1 MFKTSNNR
9 DGSAHS
15 FTQSYFECYYSTSMS
30 VSSRPNGYKFC
41 FSFGSFRL

>member
-15 FTQSYFECYYSTSMS
+15 FTRSYFECLIPPS
-30 VSSRPNGYKFC
+30 C
-41 FSFGSFRL
+41 